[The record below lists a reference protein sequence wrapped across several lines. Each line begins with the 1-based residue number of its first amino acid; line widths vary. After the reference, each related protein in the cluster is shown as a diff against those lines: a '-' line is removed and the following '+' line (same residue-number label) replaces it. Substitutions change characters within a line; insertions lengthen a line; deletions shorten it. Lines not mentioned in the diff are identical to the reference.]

1 MNVFGNF
8 WRNYSDG
15 IGEKVRRS
23 VGEDLSVAQ
32 SFHGR
37 QFVFRRLSQRKQLQ
51 LMAFLSDLDF
61 ENTAQIGKFKRD
73 DKTLY
78 RLRWQDLRIYFEC
91 AKEDLFIIHYL
102 LPKHT
107 WNDFLLRANLP
118 LDEDA
123 IEKDERFWKFLEK
136 L

>member
-1 MNVFGNF
+1 MHQLTF
-8 WRNYSDG
+8 DT
-15 IGEKVRRS
+15 
-23 VGEDLSVAQ
+23 Q
-32 SFHGR
+32 SKS
-37 QFVFRRLSQRKQLQ
+37 VFRRLAQKKQLQ
-51 LMAFLSDLDF
+51 LMAFLSDLNF

-123 IEKDERFWKFLEK
+123 IEKDERFWQFLEK